1 MSNVI
6 ILGDPHIGKS
16 ASIGKFGIGSNLNS
30 KISDQLNLLDWTL
43 DQAIEHHSQHIIITG
58 DVFEEPK
65 PHPSI
70 ITLFISWLKKCQAY
84 NINVHL
90 IMGNHDVFRNG
101 FIYSSPL
108 DIITEADLECINV
121 YKEITSVFIDTTAFT
136 FMPFRDRKSLG
147 VSSNS
152 QAISLLKDVLLYEYS
167 SIPSTYKKVIIGHL
181 AIEGSIFIGDE
192 LDDSNNELFCP
203 LDMFEGYDYVWMGHV
218 HKPQTLKKKNPYI
231 AHIGSMDV
239 SNFGESDHDK
249 IIVVYDTVSNSFFT
263 KILPTRSLKK
273 ISINVPKEVEDT
285 TQYVLEELNKSYSN
299 INKSIVKV
307 EISLSSPELKSI
319 NKSEIEKQL
328 VKNGAHSISSISES
342 KKTNLIK
349 KDSNKFL
356 DNKMDVSS
364 AIKAYADLYVEEK
377 NKSDFIELANSI
389 YTFYKVENKE

>member
-299 INKSIVKV
+299 ISKSIVKV

-389 YTFYKVENKE
+389 YTSYKVENKE